1 MKEKIAQSVKPP
13 IIYPGLQCFKNGV
26 KSINPMSVPGI
37 KESGWTPE
45 LEKRA
50 KESAKYRADYLV
62 MLKIMEDLESHKN
75 AWPFRL
81 PVDPITVPDYY
92 DIIKVPMDFSTVR
105 KHMENNQYLTLKEF
119 AIDVQKIWDNCKY
132 YNTKETYYYKSAE
145 SLEKFFT
152 DLLLENGIK
161 IP

>member
-1 MKEKIAQSVKPP
+1 
-13 IIYPGLQCFKNGV
+13 
-26 KSINPMSVPGI
+26 MSVPGI

-45 LEKRA
+45 LEKMA

-62 MLKIMEDLESHKN
+62 MLKIMEDLENHKN

-92 DIIKVPMDFSTVR
+92 DIVKDPMDFSTVR
-105 KHMENNQYLTLKEF
+105 KRMENNRYLTLKEF

-161 IP
+161 LP